1 MCHQLAPV
9 GPLSVR
15 GTTTLVVIGTLLSLA
30 DLVQRLVIAPLA
42 HLLPN
47 RRDGILAAW
56 QQLMALT
63 VLGPTRFIGG
73 ADTGDI
79 PQVPARSGDLI
90 LMNHQSLFDIPLV
103 VRSVRPG
110 YPRIVTRARYASGK
124 PLISHMVRL
133 YQYPTV
139 NPRATGP
146 AELAKLA
153 EETASSPVPVVIYPE
168 GTRTRDGS
176 LGRFKRSGL
185 RAILPVKDWRVWLV
199 VADGYW
205 ECAKLADF
213 RQNVSDIQGAV
224 RVVGPLEGP
233 GAGASRQEVDEF
245 IRSVESRMGG
255 LLGDLRAQR
264 LPSGAGS

>member
-1 MCHQLAPV
+1 MTI
-9 GPLSVR
+9 R
-15 GTTTLVVIGTLLSLA
+15 GTTTLVVIGVLLSLA
-30 DLVQRLVIAPLA
+30 DLVQRFVIAPLTRIM
-42 HLLPN
+42 PS

-73 ADTGDI
+73 AHTGDI

-110 YPRIVTRARYASGK
+110 YPRIVTRSRYASGK
-124 PLISHMVRL
+124 PLISHMIRL

-139 NPRATGP
+139 DPRATGP
-146 AELAKLA
+146 AELADLA
-153 EETASSPVPVVIYPE
+153 KEAAASPVPMVIYPE

-176 LGRFKRSGL
+176 LGRFKRAGL
-185 RAILPVKDWRVWLV
+185 RAVLPARDWRVWLV

-205 ECAKLADF
+205 ECAKLVDF
-213 RQNVSDIQGAV
+213 RRNVSSIRGSV

-233 GAGASRQEVDEF
+233 GSGASRQEVDEF
-245 IRSVESRMGG
+245 IRSAESTMGG
-255 LLGDLRAQR
+255 LLGNLRAER
-264 LPSGAGS
+264 LSSGAGP